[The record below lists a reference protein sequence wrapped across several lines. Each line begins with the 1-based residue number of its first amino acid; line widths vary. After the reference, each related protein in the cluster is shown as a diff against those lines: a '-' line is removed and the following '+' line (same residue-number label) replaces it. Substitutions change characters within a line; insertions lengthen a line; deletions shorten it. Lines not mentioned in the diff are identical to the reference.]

1 MKRQTVLEILLEQA
15 EIPLE
20 EADKY
25 EVDISFI
32 DSYGDNYYLVHVDLQ
47 TRNNQEVMSE

>member
-1 MKRQTVLEILLEQA
+1 MKQQTVLEILLEQE

-20 EADKY
+20 ESDKY

-32 DSYGDNYYLVHVDLQ
+32 DSYGDNYYLVHVELVP
-47 TRNNQEVMSE
+47 TENRL